1 MQLIHLYENLVFHDN
16 NPYAEP
22 LFVDEEKR
30 VLRFAL
36 QPGQQVK
43 EHEAPSSPVHIIVL
57 QGKGIFTDEQGK
69 EYEYGEG
76 ALIIFDSGEKHS
88 VRALSEKLVFVAIL
102 HGAPGAK

>member
-1 MQLIHLYENLVFHDN
+1 MQLIHLYENPIFHDN
-16 NPYAEP
+16 NPFAEP

-43 EHEAPSSPVHIIVL
+43 EHVAPSSPVHIIVL
-57 QGKGIFTDEQGK
+57 QGTGIFTDAQGK
-69 EYEYGEG
+69 EHEHGEG
-76 ALIIFDSGEKHS
+76 TLLIFDSGEKHS
-88 VRALSEKLVFVAIL
+88 VQALHEKLVFVAIL